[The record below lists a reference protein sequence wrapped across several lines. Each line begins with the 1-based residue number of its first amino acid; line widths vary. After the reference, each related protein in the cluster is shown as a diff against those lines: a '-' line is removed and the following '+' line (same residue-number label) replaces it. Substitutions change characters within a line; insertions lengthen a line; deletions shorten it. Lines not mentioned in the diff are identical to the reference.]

1 MGKQINYYIGYR
13 DFVKLAQVALDSGC
27 EILKRENGKIIHSR
41 HIDCIVPDQNRYYF
55 YLPQAGTLQIRK
67 NPSGE
72 EFVGGYH
79 SSGNVMIEAG
89 FSKINHADKKISR
102 ARLFSVTGYYNEQ
115 SVWIARPPCMLK
127 LYEKLARSV
136 RKIAPATDFIVSY
149 QNIWDDTVPPGKRK
163 CRAYISPEML
173 QLVTELGYTTTA

>member
-1 MGKQINYYIGYR
+1 
-13 DFVKLAQVALDSGC
+13 
-27 EILKRENGKIIHSR
+27 
-41 HIDCIVPDQNRYYF
+41 
-55 YLPQAGTLQIRK
+55 
-67 NPSGE
+67 
-72 EFVGGYH
+72 
-79 SSGNVMIEAG
+79 MIEAG
-89 FSKINHADKKISR
+89 FSKINHAAKKISR